1 MRQQEVTTM
10 DFFPEIDVSALHA
23 EAIARGLYAVAA
35 VDGVHEREL
44 ALIAEFH
51 RSAATGDAGEAPAV
65 TSLASLARIV
75 PLEPEALA
83 PLLDGAPLRELFIK
97 AAYLLAWVD
106 GNVSAAER
114 TKIGAFAKA
123 LSVSADA
130 QTKLE
135 AQVKDY
141 LLRPLAHLSNVEAAS
156 VVAKKLGA

>member
-10 DFFPEIDVSALHA
+10 EFFPNIDVSALQA

-51 RSAATGDAGEAPAV
+51 SAAASGDAGDGSPLH
-65 TSLASLARIV
+65 SSMASFARIT
-75 PLEPEALA
+75 PEPDALA
-83 PLLDGAPLRELFIK
+83 PLLVGAPLRELFVK
-97 AAYLLAWVD
+97 AAFLLAWAD
-106 GNVSAAER
+106 GSVSAAER
-114 TKIGAFAKA
+114 TTIGAFAKA
-123 LSVSADA
+123 LAVSADA
-130 QTKLE
+130 QTRLE